1 MKRENIY
8 KIERIYQDIKI
19 IIEIKKFL
27 NKIKNFK
34 IQKENINRQSGIK
47 LNIFKIRSRL
57 KTASKMDLIFKKRI
71 QGKEIKF
78 KR

>member
-1 MKRENIY
+1 MKRKNIY

-19 IIEIKKFL
+19 IIEIKIFL